1 MMRLTARVAAG
12 LLLSFTLLFAA
23 EQKAVFDLTT
33 GDEATIEKH
42 LVKNI
47 EGLARY
53 YKANDISFKAVVVIS
68 GKAYKYFVRD
78 LEHSPF
84 RDEADLARA
93 QKKLAPLLAKL
104 HREYKVEFDM
114 CQAGREARNIDK
126 AVLYD
131 YVKSDRNKSVY
142 LIMWQNRGYAYLP
155 VH

>member
-1 MMRLTARVAAG
+1 MRLTARIAAA
-12 LLLSFTLLFAA
+12 LLLSFTVLLAA

-42 LVKNI
+42 LIKNI

-53 YKANDISFKAVVVIS
+53 YKANDITFKAVVVIS
-68 GKAYKYFVRD
+68 GNAYKYFVRD
-78 LEHSPF
+78 LESSPF
-84 RDEADLARA
+84 KGEADLARA

-104 HREYKVEFDM
+104 HREYQVEFDM
-114 CQAGREARNIDK
+114 CQAGRRARNIDMK
-126 AVLYD
+126 VLYD
-131 YVKSDRNKSVY
+131 YVRSDKNKSVY

>member
-1 MMRLTARVAAG
+1 MRLITTVVLAF
-12 LLLSFTLLFAA
+12 LFSFSVLFAA

-33 GDEATIEKH
+33 GDAATIEKH

-53 YKANDISFKAVVVIS
+53 YKANDITFKTVVVIS
-68 GKAYKYFVRD
+68 GNAYKYFVQD
-78 LEHSPF
+78 IEHSPF
-84 RDEADLARA
+84 KGEAELVGT

-104 HREYKVEFDM
+104 HREYQVEFDM
-114 CQAGREARNIDK
+114 CQAGREARNIDMK
-126 AVLYD
+126 VLYD
-131 YVKSDRNKSVY
+131 YVQSDKNKSVY

>member
-1 MMRLTARVAAG
+1 MQSLTRIVAG
-12 LLLSFTLLFAA
+12 LLFSFMVLFAA

-33 GDEATIEKH
+33 GDAATIEKH

-53 YKANDISFKAVVVIS
+53 YQANDISFKAVVVIS
-68 GKAYKYFVRD
+68 GNAYKYFVHD

-84 RDEADLARA
+84 RDETELTGT

-104 HREYKVEFDM
+104 HREYQVEFDM
-114 CQAGREARNIDK
+114 CRAGRRARNIDMK
-126 AVLYD
+126 VLYD
-131 YVKSDRNKSVY
+131 YVQSDKNKSVY

>member
-1 MMRLTARVAAG
+1 MQSTTRIVTG
-12 LLLSFTLLFAA
+12 LLFSFIMLFAA

-42 LVKNI
+42 LIKNI

-53 YKANDISFKAVVVIS
+53 YKANNITFKAVVVIS
-68 GKAYKYFVRD
+68 GNAYRYFVHD
-78 LEHSPF
+78 LENSPF
-84 RDEADLARA
+84 KDDADLARA

-104 HREYKVEFDM
+104 HREYQVEFDM
-114 CQAGREARNIDK
+114 CQAGRRARNIDMK
-126 AVLYD
+126 VLYD
-131 YVKSDRNKSVY
+131 YVQSDKNKSVY